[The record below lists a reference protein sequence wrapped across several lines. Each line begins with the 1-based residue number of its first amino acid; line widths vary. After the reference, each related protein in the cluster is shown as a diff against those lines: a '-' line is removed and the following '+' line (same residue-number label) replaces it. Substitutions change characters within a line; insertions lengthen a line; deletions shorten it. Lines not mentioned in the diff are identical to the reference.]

1 LEVFFQETESDMFP
15 KKICILLL
23 CCIPLSGDI
32 LVQVGRT
39 RVAGM
44 TASEVTELLDGP
56 VGTEVVIQAQ
66 RAEFGFE
73 EVLRRGQLEGTYTDH
88 HDELGILLSAV
99 PEACQVVQELRDS
112 RQDLQVAWS
121 DLKDDYATAEQK
133 WHEGFEVL
141 QQRLEQET
149 NRLRS
154 ERNARIAE
162 HTAACIDLQQ
172 HIATLEAGFSDVQ
185 VSRDQTERS
194 LLNMNVSLFES
205 MSQLEADLAH
215 LNRSKST
222 SAGELSAAQE
232 ELWKL
237 RLLREEELHQSKAV
251 CAQLFV
257 ANARKASLSKRS
269 RKR

>member
-1 LEVFFQETESDMFP
+1 
-15 KKICILLL
+15 
-23 CCIPLSGDI
+23 
-32 LVQVGRT
+32 VQVGRT

-56 VGTEVVIQAQ
+56 VGTEVVIKAQ
-66 RAEFGFE
+66 RSEYGFE
-73 EVLRRGQLEGTYTDH
+73 EVLQRGQLEGARTHTHD

-99 PEACQVVQELRDS
+99 PEACQVVHELRDS
-112 RQDLQVAWS
+112 RQDLQVALS

-133 WHEGFEVL
+133 WQEEFEVL

-162 HTAACIDLQQ
+162 HTAACRDLQN
-172 HIATLEAGFSDVQ
+172 HIATLEAGLTDVQ

-194 LLNMNVSLFES
+194 LLNMDVSLFEN

-215 LNRSKST
+215 LNRSKGA

-251 CAQLFV
+251 CAQLAA
-257 ANARKASLSKRS
+257 ANARKASL
-269 RKR
+269 